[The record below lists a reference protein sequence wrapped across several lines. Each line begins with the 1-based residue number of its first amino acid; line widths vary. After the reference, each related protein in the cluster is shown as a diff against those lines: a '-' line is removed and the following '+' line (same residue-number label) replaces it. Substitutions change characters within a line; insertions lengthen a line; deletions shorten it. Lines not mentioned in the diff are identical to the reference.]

1 MKIIADICVIPLNT
15 AKASVREEVAIA
27 HQILLDT
34 GCSCNLHSYGTNV
47 EGDYDVIMNAI
58 KKFISPC
65 MNVVLYEYTQS
76 KKIGSRTDK
85 IKVYKIKQ
93 MLFQVLDSKSNF
105 INKYF

>member
-58 KKFISPC
+58 KKIHLTLHERGIVRIHT
-65 MNVVLYEYTQS
+65 NL
-76 KKIGSRTDK
+76 KIGSRTDK
-85 IKVYKIKQ
+85 NQSLSDKTDA
-93 MLFQVLDSKSNF
+93 VLQTLS
-105 INKYF
+105 

>member
-15 AKASVREEVAIA
+15 VKASVREEVAIA

-58 KKFISPC
+58 KKIHLTLHERGIVRIHT
-65 MNVVLYEYTQS
+65 NL
-76 KKIGSRTDK
+76 KIDSRTDK
-85 IKVYKIKQ
+85 NQSLQDKTDAVR
-93 MLFQVLDSKSNF
+93 QVLDSKE
-105 INKYF
+105 